1 MRLKEVEGQIGT
13 KGGRV
18 KRRIKIE
25 RGQKEKKKK
34 KKAVEVETREGRRD
48 GQRRREI

>member
-25 RGQKEKKKK
+25 RGQKEKKRKK
-34 KKAVEVETREGRRD
+34 KGDRGGNEGRKA
-48 GQRRREI
+48 

>member
-34 KKAVEVETREGRRD
+34 KGGRGGNEGRKA
-48 GQRRREI
+48 